1 MKKLLIALA
10 ATLLFIVVLLSV
22 HFVHMRW
29 LPVNVVFYAAMVD
42 AVIAAVITAVLVF
55 FLRAC
60 QQLTGLEKT
69 LLLVIW
75 LLGGYAFAISVPTVI
90 DRSLSF
96 YILEKIDQRG
106 GGIEQSA
113 FETIFKE
120 EYMVEHRLVDIRL
133 TEQFES
139 GTITLENGC
148 VKLTPR
154 GETLVRASRFYRQ
167 QLLPRKRL
175 IMGEYTD
182 ALTDPFRDSAPRS
195 DYQCE

>member
-1 MKKLLIALA
+1 MKKFFVALMV
-10 ATLLFIVVLLSV
+10 TFLFILVLAIV

-29 LPVNVVFYAAMVD
+29 LPVDVVFYAAMVD
-42 AVIAAVITAVLVF
+42 ALIAAVVTVMLIF
-55 FLRAC
+55 FSRAGKR
-60 QQLTGLEKT
+60 LTGLEKT
-69 LLLVIW
+69 LLLSIW

-120 EYMVEHRLVDIRL
+120 EYMVEHQLVDIRL

-139 GTITLENGC
+139 GTIILDNGC

-154 GETLVRASRFYRQ
+154 GETIAQASRFYRQ
-167 QLLPRKRL
+167 QLLPRNRL

-182 ALTDPFRDSAPRS
+182 ALTDPFRDSAPRV
-195 DYQCE
+195 DYQCY